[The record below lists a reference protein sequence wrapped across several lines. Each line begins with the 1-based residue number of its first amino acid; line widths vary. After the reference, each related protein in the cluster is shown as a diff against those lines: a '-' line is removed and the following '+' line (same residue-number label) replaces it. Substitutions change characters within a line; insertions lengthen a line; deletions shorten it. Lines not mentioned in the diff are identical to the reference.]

1 MTDEGRGDVRSVASK
16 IFAIADAFDRPGAD
30 ALSLTTIA
38 QRAQLPVPT
47 AHRLVGEWVRWGGLT
62 RGDDGLY
69 RVGLRFWMLGVR
81 APSPRRLRAVAL
93 PHLEDLY
100 ELTRENV
107 HMAVLDQQSALYI
120 ERLSGHAAVP
130 IVSEVGSRLPLHA
143 TGVGL
148 VLLAHGGDELFASVL
163 AAQPVKY
170 LPGTMTD
177 EGALRRRLAE
187 IRATGHARSVN
198 EMTEDSFSV
207 AAPVRDHTGEVVAAI
222 SIVAHARSS
231 SDARLP
237 LAVQIAGRAI
247 SRALGMRAPRD

>member
-1 MTDEGRGDVRSVASK
+1 MAAK
-16 IFAIADAFDRPGAD
+16 IFAIADAFDHSGSD
-30 ALSLTTIA
+30 ALSLSAIA
-38 QRAQLPVPT
+38 RYASLPLPT
-47 AHRLVGEWVRWGGLT
+47 AHRLVAEWVRWGGLT

-81 APSPRRLRAVAL
+81 APSPRRLRTVAI

-107 HMAVLDQQSALYI
+107 HLAVLDQLSALYL

-130 IVSEVGSRLPLHA
+130 IVSEVGSKLPLHA

-148 VLLAHGGDELFASVL
+148 VLLAHGGEELFASVISS
-163 AAQPVKY
+163 QPVKY

-177 EGALRRRLAE
+177 EQALRRRLVE
-187 IRATGHARSVN
+187 IRASGYASSVN
-198 EMTEDSFSV
+198 EMTDDSYSV
-207 AAPVRDHTGEVVAAI
+207 AAPIRDHTGDVIAAV
-222 SIVAHARSS
+222 SIVAHARTA

-237 LAVQIAGRAI
+237 IAVQIAARAI
-247 SRALGMRAPRD
+247 SRSLGMRTARDVVT